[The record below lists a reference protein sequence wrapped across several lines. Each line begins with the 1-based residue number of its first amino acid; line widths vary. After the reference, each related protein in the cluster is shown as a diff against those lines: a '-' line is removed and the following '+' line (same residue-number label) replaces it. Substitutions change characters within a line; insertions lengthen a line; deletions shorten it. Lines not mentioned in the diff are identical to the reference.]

1 MSERRTSRIQ
11 RGRTSRIQR
20 GSNKKGNNNN
30 NKKKRNTKRNEEE
43 FNEKN
48 EKKIKFVERKKRR
61 EKKVKKTIMDGL
73 YYVPNFISK
82 QEALELLD
90 NIDSNEEH
98 WIFEQVT
105 EESTLNRRTMQYG
118 WKYNYLTREVDKMS
132 LSVPDWLKL
141 LIQRLEDENHYEN
154 AVEDIEN
161 VIINEYHP
169 NQGITSHVD
178 RFAFGSIIAGIT
190 LNSGCYFEF
199 SNVKNPDN
207 VVEVYLQPQSL
218 YIMTGKARYEYRHCI
233 RARSHDVVKGR
244 TILRGRRVSITLRGI
259 NHDYKQLQ
267 ELQDKLDLELKLQDE
282 QVDQH
287 QDQDNNENN
296 DQSNN
301 NNEVNHNNNN
311 VIN

>member
-118 WKYNYLTREVDKMS
+118 WKYNYLTRYNI
-132 LSVPDWLKL
+132 LK
-141 LIQRLEDENHYEN
+141 
-154 AVEDIEN
+154 
-161 VIINEYHP
+161 
-169 NQGITSHVD
+169 
-178 RFAFGSIIAGIT
+178 
-190 LNSGCYFEF
+190 
-199 SNVKNPDN
+199 
-207 VVEVYLQPQSL
+207 
-218 YIMTGKARYEYRHCI
+218 
-233 RARSHDVVKGR
+233 
-244 TILRGRRVSITLRGI
+244 
-259 NHDYKQLQ
+259 
-267 ELQDKLDLELKLQDE
+267 
-282 QVDQH
+282 
-287 QDQDNNENN
+287 
-296 DQSNN
+296 
-301 NNEVNHNNNN
+301 
-311 VIN
+311 